1 MSPFYHH
8 RLRSHTVTTKTLA
21 VSILAALSLSACSSQ
36 QSVMTASDN
45 SSRVIE
51 SEAGL
56 IEAPVVVSAPVAQNS
71 KRSQVP
77 SPSIS
82 RANTLYDI
90 SSGPA
95 VIRPAPIVVVE
106 PAGDNYQKNIA
117 NPINRT
123 LDNPVATLSIDT
135 DTGSYSNVRRYL
147 NEGQLPPAD
156 AVRVEEMINYFP
168 YDFSNSQRLGQAP
181 FVVETEIVD
190 SPWDRVDQANQILKV
205 GIKAI
210 DPAQYTRSARAQ
222 LPAANLVFLVD
233 VSGSMRSSDKLT
245 LAKATLNLLAK
256 QLRAQDTI
264 SIVTYSGSTRV
275 ALATI
280 QAAVNSLKAAGSTN
294 GEDALKLAYEQ
305 ASKTLKEGSINR
317 ILMLTD
323 GDFNV
328 GISDVDEM
336 MDLVKANRDRGISL
350 STLGFGRGNLNDYMM
365 EQIADN
371 GNGNYSYIDSLSE
384 AKKVLDNE
392 LNATFNTVASDVKI
406 QLEFNPAHVDEWRL
420 IGYENRLLA
429 EQEFNNDKVDAG
441 ELGAGKAVVA
451 LFEITPRGEKG
462 AIAPRRYADNTQAL
476 ANNSNNKELG
486 FLKIRYKATPQAS
499 SKLLE
504 LPITTV
510 NKRVSLMSAHP
521 DTQFAVAVA
530 SFGQRLQQSPYI
542 NDWQYSDSTQLANQ
556 SLSYQTVNDA
566 NGLRRGFVELTQLA
580 EALQPVINKQ

>member
-8 RLRSHTVTTKTLA
+8 RLRSHTVTTKTLV

-45 SSRVIE
+45 SSRVLE

-77 SPSIS
+77 SPSIN

-106 PAGDNYQKNIA
+106 PVGDNYQKNIA

-275 ALATI
+275 ALAPTSGSETATI
-280 QAAVNSLKAAGSTN
+280 QAAVNSLKAAG
-294 GEDALKLAYEQ
+294 
-305 ASKTLKEGSINR
+305 
-317 ILMLTD
+317 
-323 GDFNV
+323 
-328 GISDVDEM
+328 
-336 MDLVKANRDRGISL
+336 
-350 STLGFGRGNLNDYMM
+350 
-365 EQIADN
+365 
-371 GNGNYSYIDSLSE
+371 
-384 AKKVLDNE
+384 
-392 LNATFNTVASDVKI
+392 
-406 QLEFNPAHVDEWRL
+406 
-420 IGYENRLLA
+420 
-429 EQEFNNDKVDAG
+429 
-441 ELGAGKAVVA
+441 
-451 LFEITPRGEKG
+451 
-462 AIAPRRYADNTQAL
+462 
-476 ANNSNNKELG
+476 
-486 FLKIRYKATPQAS
+486 
-499 SKLLE
+499 
-504 LPITTV
+504 
-510 NKRVSLMSAHP
+510 
-521 DTQFAVAVA
+521 
-530 SFGQRLQQSPYI
+530 
-542 NDWQYSDSTQLANQ
+542 
-556 SLSYQTVNDA
+556 
-566 NGLRRGFVELTQLA
+566 
-580 EALQPVINKQ
+580 